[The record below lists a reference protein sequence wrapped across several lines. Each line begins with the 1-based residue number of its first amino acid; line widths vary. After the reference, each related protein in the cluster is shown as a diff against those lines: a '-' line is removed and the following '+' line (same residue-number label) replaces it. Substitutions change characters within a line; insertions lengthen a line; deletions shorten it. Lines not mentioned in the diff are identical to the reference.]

1 MDIKDVINGAVLS
14 AISEMID
21 PEEQK
26 AENARKA
33 AAAAAAN
40 DEIEKRRAAALQK
53 HQDHREEGLGTGNA
67 TPVVTPKESSLLK
80 GHNAA
85 HKETRPYHSDA
96 ADARMQ
102 ARYNAGSSPN
112 GTGDNEDTVGVIDK
126 IKSAIKDHPYLS
138 TATAAGLAAAAGGL
152 AMSKKIKGAIKKK

>member
-1 MDIKDVINGAVLS
+1 MDIKDVINGA
-14 AISEMID
+14 ISSV
-21 PEEQK
+21 
-26 AENARKA
+26 
-33 AAAAAAN
+33 
-40 DEIEKRRAAALQK
+40 IE
-53 HQDHREEGLGTGNA
+53 
-67 TPVVTPKESSLLK
+67 ESSLLK

-126 IKSAIKDHPYLS
+126 ITSAIKDHPYLS